1 MMKSLNYTFL
11 VLMVLMIVD
20 VQCIMFYLEPN
31 GRRCLRGEIQPHI
44 ARYGELEVSEIPGQT
59 VHYEVKDTKGDILS
73 RHEIAH
79 GKSWKFTFSTEM
91 FDTFEICI
99 HSQVPTH
106 QRGMRHEVTLSIKHG
121 VETKNYEAIAEA
133 AKLKPIEVELKR
145 LEDLSASIV
154 QDFVRMRHNEE
165 QIRDTNEATNSRV
178 LYFSVFSMCCL
189 LGLATWQ
196 VFYLRRFFRA
206 KKLIE

>member
-1 MMKSLNYTFL
+1 MRSFNYVIVALL
-11 VLMVLMIVD
+11 VLVIENAR
-20 VQCIMFYLEPN
+20 CIMFNLEPN
-31 GRRCLRGEIQPHI
+31 GRKCLKGEMQAHILQQGEI
-44 ARYGELEVSEIPGQT
+44 EVSEVPGQT
-59 VHYEVKDTKGDILS
+59 VSYEVKDSKGHIFTRD
-73 RHEIAH
+73 EVPH
-79 GKSWKFTFSTEM
+79 GKSWKFTFTSET
-91 FDTFEICI
+91 FDTYEICI
-99 HSQVPTH
+99 YSSVPPH
-106 QRGMRHEVTLSIKHG
+106 QRGAKQEITLSIKHG

-154 QDFVRMRHNEE
+154 QDFVRMRQNEE
-165 QIRDTNEATNSRV
+165 QMRDTNEATNARV
-178 LYFSVFSMCCL
+178 LYFSIFSMCCL

>member
-1 MMKSLNYTFL
+1 MKSFNYVIVALL
-11 VLMVLMIVD
+11 VLVIENAL
-20 VQCIMFYLEPN
+20 CIMFNLEPN
-31 GRRCLRGEIQPHI
+31 GRKCLRGEIQAHI
-44 ARYGELEVSEIPGQT
+44 LQQGEIEVSEVPGQT
-59 VHYEVKDTKGDILS
+59 VSYEVKDSKGHIFTRD
-73 RHEIAH
+73 EVPH
-79 GKSWKFTFSTEM
+79 GKSWKFTFTSET
-91 FDTFEICI
+91 FDTYEICI
-99 HSQVPTH
+99 YSSVPTH
-106 QRGMRHEVTLSIKHG
+106 QRGAKQEVTLSIKHG

-154 QDFVRMRHNEE
+154 QDFVRMRQNEE
-165 QIRDTNEATNSRV
+165 QMRDTNEATNARV
-178 LYFSVFSMCCL
+178 LYFSIFSMCCL